1 MPHRQTPMAE
11 GLAFL
16 MRDPRTNPTTPQ
28 GKKVFNEM
36 MNASGLPMSEVLKHV
51 GKKSKAPKVNE
62 DERSQSRVEKL
73 EENQP
78 K

>member
-1 MPHRQTPMAE
+1 MPHKQSAMAE

-16 MRDPRTNPTTPQ
+16 MRDPRTNPTTPS
-28 GKKVFNEM
+28 GTKVFNEM
-36 MNASGLPMSEVLKHV
+36 INASGLPMSEVLRHV
-51 GKKSKAPKVNE
+51 GKKNRAPKVNE
-62 DERSQSRVEKL
+62 DDRSQARLEKL